1 MAVLR
6 LLAPTRPTTG
16 RTGSITLTSVVNF
29 SIFLA
34 WFEITQD
41 KYKMTA
47 TFAREYRTWLMQWKQ
62 AAKARPSLFHFSE
75 YSYAGKMSFTGLH
88 KQAKRMLDKAYD
100 DEIFPCI
107 LFS

>member
-1 MAVLR
+1 MAAIPRIIIAVLR

-47 TFAREYRTWLMQWKQ
+47 TFAN
-62 AAKARPSLFHFSE
+62 SD
-75 YSYAGKMSFTGLH
+75 G
-88 KQAKRMLDKAYD
+88 
-100 DEIFPCI
+100 
-107 LFS
+107 